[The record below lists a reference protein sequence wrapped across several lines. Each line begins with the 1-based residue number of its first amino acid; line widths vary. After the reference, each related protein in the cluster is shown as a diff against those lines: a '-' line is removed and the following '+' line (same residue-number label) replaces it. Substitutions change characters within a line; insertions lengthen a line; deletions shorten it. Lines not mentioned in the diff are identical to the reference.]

1 MSKILAS
8 QTPFSIGGNTRPPPG
23 PQGVSLTGPNAPYS
37 LALVSAVNPAVMVG
51 ASSPT
56 AGLTTNLL
64 LDGFSYPV
72 EAFPGSPVTNQQAH
86 IVSSMNCNAGFDN
99 AAQEYSITCSF
110 FTEDGETPIN
120 CVAPIPDPGAVAG
133 HIFEL
138 NYSQAL
144 SVDGSLAPVAQ
155 FCPPLLPTTRNASIN
170 FTLAAQT
177 AESGA
182 PNRYVFLPAL
192 NPFVVGGLAGFIIQW
207 DTALTDAS
215 GSYRVLNY
223 RQFYR
228 WIS

>member
-1 MSKILAS
+1 
-8 QTPFSIGGNTRPPPG
+8 
-23 PQGVSLTGPNAPYS
+23 
-37 LALVSAVNPAVMVG
+37 
-51 ASSPT
+51 
-56 AGLTTNLL
+56 
-64 LDGFSYPV
+64 
-72 EAFPGSPVTNQQAH
+72 
-86 IVSSMNCNAGFDN
+86 MNCNAGFDN

-110 FTEDGETPIN
+110 FTEDGVTPLI

-192 NPFVVGGLAGFIIQW
+192 NPNPGAGFIIQW

-215 GSYRVLNY
+215 GSYTVLNY
-223 RQFYR
+223 RQFYQ
-228 WIS
+228 WI